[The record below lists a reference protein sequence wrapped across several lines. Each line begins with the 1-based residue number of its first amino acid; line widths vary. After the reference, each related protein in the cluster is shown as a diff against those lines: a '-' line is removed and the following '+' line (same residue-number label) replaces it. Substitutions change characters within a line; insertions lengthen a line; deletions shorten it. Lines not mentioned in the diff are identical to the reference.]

1 MKEWYE
7 SVWAINEIGWC
18 LMRMKFYQTVLVD
31 VTVPYKE
38 NWIYIIN
45 NYHKVQITMR
55 GRSSNKRVSSEQ
67 CEFHSPG
74 PGGRELY
81 SCLTLWN
88 ITLHIFVPILF
99 GGKLEVQEWT
109 ISVHWISIML
119 WCFVELF
126 KAASGLWFRKFARIV

>member
-67 CEFHSPG
+67 CEFHSPR
-74 PGGRELY
+74 PGSY
-81 SCLTLWN
+81 SCILRSIYLSQYY
-88 ITLHIFVPILF
+88 LF

-109 ISVHWISIML
+109 FSVHWISIML